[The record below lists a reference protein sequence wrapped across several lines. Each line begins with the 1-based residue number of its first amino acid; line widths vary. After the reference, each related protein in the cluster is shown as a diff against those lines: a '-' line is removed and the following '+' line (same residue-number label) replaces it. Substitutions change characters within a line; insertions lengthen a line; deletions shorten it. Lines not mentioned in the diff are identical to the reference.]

1 MLDKSLF
8 WDIPTTIFTLKQLFD
23 KIPSDSE
30 LIGVDEQQEQW
41 LRSEVSEF
49 GRSIIELKNETIH
62 FQQGIKT
69 DVAWVE
75 IKDGRILETPL
86 EKKPK
91 RKKTIFYEVKFPK
104 EANRGTKKLR
114 ARQAARVLT
123 GAEYSYSFEINFPDP
138 ILSLSERA
146 AHNSP
151 CKPHKCA
158 RRLRLLSGSSHTCR
172 RSRAAAC
179 PASSYAPSR
188 CWPYH
193 PRVPSHDAV
202 MFKTTA
208 ASLAHDILGR

>member
-1 MLDKSLF
+1 LLASAFAFDADTPTLDKSLF

-23 KIPSDSE
+23 KIPSDGE

-91 RKKTIFYEVKFPK
+91 RKK
-104 EANRGTKKLR
+104 N
-114 ARQAARVLT
+114 
-123 GAEYSYSFEINFPDP
+123 
-138 ILSLSERA
+138 
-146 AHNSP
+146 H
-151 CKPHKCA
+151 
-158 RRLRLLSGSSHTCR
+158 LL
-172 RSRAAAC
+172 
-179 PASSYAPSR
+179 
-188 CWPYH
+188 
-193 PRVPSHDAV
+193 
-202 MFKTTA
+202 
-208 ASLAHDILGR
+208 